1 MRDKYDN
8 FLHRLNQYRL
18 RLNMTQEE
26 TSSELGVTQSQFSK
40 MELGKIIIPY
50 KVLVLLM
57 EMGWD
62 VDYFIT
68 GKETCQSISELNL
81 FMDGVEEKYRKEL
94 LSAVA
99 WFLEQGINKCVLDIS
114 FETKCE
120 IGILKKRASE
130 EKFESVLYEAR
141 KIAGIA
147 QIPMSEK
154 LGVNIK
160 KYRKLEKEQLCPDAE
175 LLLRIYEETG
185 CKPSLLFNCINVESL
200 IINDLWNDITPP
212 VRKSILSLVEQV
224 YGFLKT

>member
-26 TSSELGVTQSQFSK
+26 TGSELGVTQSQFSK

-81 FMDGVEEKYRKEL
+81 FMDGVEERYRKEL
-94 LSAVA
+94 LSAVV

-120 IGILKKRASE
+120 IGILKKRASK

>member
-26 TSSELGVTQSQFSK
+26 TGSELGVTQSQFSK

-57 EMGWD
+57 KMGWD

-68 GKETCQSISELNL
+68 GKETYQSISELNL
-81 FMDGVEEKYRKEL
+81 FMDGVEERYRKEL
-94 LSAVA
+94 LSAVV

>member
-81 FMDGVEEKYRKEL
+81 FMDGVEERYRKEL

-99 WFLEQGINKCVLDIS
+99 WFLEQGINK
-114 FETKCE
+114 
-120 IGILKKRASE
+120 
-130 EKFESVLYEAR
+130 
-141 KIAGIA
+141 
-147 QIPMSEK
+147 
-154 LGVNIK
+154 
-160 KYRKLEKEQLCPDAE
+160 
-175 LLLRIYEETG
+175 
-185 CKPSLLFNCINVESL
+185 
-200 IINDLWNDITPP
+200 
-212 VRKSILSLVEQV
+212 
-224 YGFLKT
+224 

>member
-26 TSSELGVTQSQFSK
+26 TGSELGVTQSQFSK

-57 EMGWD
+57 KMGWD

-81 FMDGVEEKYRKEL
+81 FIDGVEERYRKEL
-94 LSAVA
+94 LSAVV

-160 KYRKLEKEQLCPDAE
+160 KYRNQKE
-175 LLLRIYEETG
+175 RS
-185 CKPSLLFNCINVESL
+185 K
-200 IINDLWNDITPP
+200 
-212 VRKSILSLVEQV
+212 
-224 YGFLKT
+224 

>member
-26 TSSELGVTQSQFSK
+26 TGSELGVTQSQFSK

-57 EMGWD
+57 KMGWD

-81 FMDGVEEKYRKEL
+81 FMDGVEERYRKEL
-94 LSAVA
+94 LSAVV

-120 IGILKKRASE
+120 IGILKRGQ
-130 EKFESVLYEAR
+130 AR
-141 KIAGIA
+141 KNLN
-147 QIPMSEK
+147 QFCTKRERLP
-154 LGVNIK
+154 
-160 KYRKLEKEQLCPDAE
+160 E
-175 LLLRIYEETG
+175 LPRYQ
-185 CKPSLLFNCINVESL
+185 C
-200 IINDLWNDITPP
+200 
-212 VRKSILSLVEQV
+212 
-224 YGFLKT
+224 LKN

>member
-8 FLHRLNQYRL
+8 FLHLLNQYRL

-26 TSSELGVTQSQFSK
+26 TGSELGVTQSQFSK

-57 EMGWD
+57 KMGWD

-81 FMDGVEEKYRKEL
+81 FIDGVEERYRKEL
-94 LSAVA
+94 LSAVV

-120 IGILKKRASE
+120 IGILKKRPSE

-147 QIPMSEK
+147 QIPISVK

-160 KYRKLEKEQLCPDAE
+160 KYRNIDK
-175 LLLRIYEETG
+175 
-185 CKPSLLFNCINVESL
+185 N
-200 IINDLWNDITPP
+200 
-212 VRKSILSLVEQV
+212 
-224 YGFLKT
+224 

>member
-1 MRDKYDN
+1 M
-8 FLHRLNQYRL
+8 
-18 RLNMTQEE
+18 
-26 TSSELGVTQSQFSK
+26 
-40 MELGKIIIPY
+40 
-50 KVLVLLM
+50 
-57 EMGWD
+57 
-62 VDYFIT
+62 
-68 GKETCQSISELNL
+68 SELNL
-81 FMDGVEEKYRKEL
+81 FMDGVEERYRKEL
-94 LSAVA
+94 LSAVV

>member
-57 EMGWD
+57 KMGWD

-81 FMDGVEEKYRKEL
+81 FMDGVEERYRKEL

-160 KYRKLEKEQLCPDAE
+160 KYRNIDK
-175 LLLRIYEETG
+175 
-185 CKPSLLFNCINVESL
+185 N
-200 IINDLWNDITPP
+200 
-212 VRKSILSLVEQV
+212 
-224 YGFLKT
+224 